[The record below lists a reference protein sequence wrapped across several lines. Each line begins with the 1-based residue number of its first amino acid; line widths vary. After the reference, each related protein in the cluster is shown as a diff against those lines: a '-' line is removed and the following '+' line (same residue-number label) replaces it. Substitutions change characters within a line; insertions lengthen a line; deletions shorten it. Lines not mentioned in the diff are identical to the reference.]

1 MRSTVGGR
9 CWRIRVPEDLAT
21 GMTDRFRSLPLPGLS
36 VLTGRVAADVV
47 RNTFVVA
54 LMLAVATIIGFRFHA
69 GAPAALAAIALAI
82 AVGVALSWINVLL
95 GLLVRDAE
103 SAGLAGLFPLIVLVF
118 TSSTLVPIET
128 MPGWLQAFAELNP
141 VTIVVDALRI
151 LVLGGP
157 TTQLVLQATAWIA
170 ALIAI
175 TIPAAFR
182 QWRRTT

>member
-69 GAPAALAAIALAI
+69 GAPAALAAIA
-82 AVGVALSWINVLL
+82 VGVALSWINVLL

-103 SAGLAGLFPLIVLVF
+103 SAGQAGLFPLIVLVF

-157 TTQLVLQATAWIA
+157 TTQPVLQATAWIA

-175 TIPAAFR
+175 TIPAAIR